1 MFKFKGISSKDMQ
14 VVVEEEEHFI
24 AKASQRYEMTEIE
37 GRDGAIFD
45 ELGYSVVERPIY
57 VQCLNINK
65 IDDILAWLNGEGEF
79 EYKGRKTTARFYS
92 QLEPQRS
99 SCIRIIDT
107 TFIRDPFWCK
117 VNEDYQLV
125 KDRKD
130 KKASG
135 EYIHVE
141 DSSNCRGKI
150 GISGN
155 HEQETRSGKNYLN
168 TLAKYKAG
176 EKVTVDGITY
186 IFNEDGSITCNGTAT
201 ADSVLTFSSNLQ
213 TINGSGKKIVGMITG
228 TQVPAKLSILA
239 YTSDWSKNTF
249 ELLSSVNKNITIN
262 MQENID
268 YTIFRI
274 IAYKGT
280 TLNNQTIYYQILDT
294 SVNDLTY
301 EQYGASPSPNY
312 PSEVKCVGSNENMFN
327 KDDYIE
333 SKLYINKNENKFSEA
348 SSGKSFIFDISKYN
362 KLTIS
367 KVSSERFGVF
377 ASVDYPQKDGV
388 GTYLQDI
395 ATNAT
400 SFSYDFAKLNYLVVF
415 YYSTRDTLTEQEILD
430 SIKLEKGTVA
440 TPPSKHGQGC
450 VKVTKC
456 NKNIMPILNLE
467 NNYEYTE
474 NGIKSLKRND
484 GVEVTRFKVRK
495 GQTIEIGLKM
505 ISRPTQDSTYSIYF
519 QKHETVLTSF
529 QHINILTLNKVYKKT
544 YTASEDGDI
553 FIKLW
558 GNASSD
564 IFEFQLWAELDNLTE
579 YEQHEEQS
587 YIMPVQKEMLVNDYL
602 DYDNEEEVHVW
613 KKLVFDGIT
622 NRVANIGENNS
633 KTWARFNGNDWDKKT
648 DWVDYENMKCT
659 HFIVN
664 NSWEKG
670 TTYAKFGNNGIMVQF
685 VFNDNNLKNIKDVN
699 NWLKSQYDA
708 GTPVIVYYK
717 QQTPTR
723 LPFTDE
729 QKAVAKEL
737 NNARTYKNV
746 TNITT
751 DSKAILS
758 LDYFTVTDEKIKNEG
773 NVQSRPILRLEKT
786 VSEAVD
792 ITINDVRF
800 KYNFNNDKY
809 VEIDCENKEV
819 KFDGLE
825 RFRSIK
831 IGYDFPKLNI
841 GNNEIT
847 INDGDCIIKVIR
859 KDRWL

>member
-1 MFKFKGISSKDMQ
+1 MSETDFLKLKKHDNVETNTEKFD
-14 VVVEEEEHFI
+14 
-24 AKASQRYEMTEIE
+24 IE
-37 GRDGAIFD
+37 NYLNGNFD
-45 ELGYSVVERPIY
+45 KIDKNAGEVNTNI
-57 VQCLNINK
+57 LNINSKNKQQDTNIEQLQENTETSSNK
-65 IDDILAWLNGEGEF
+65 IAKLEKELKEAQED
-79 EYKGRKTTARFYS
+79 FYQNS
-92 QLEPQRS
+92 
-99 SCIRIIDT
+99 IRG
-107 TFIRDPFWCK
+107 
-117 VNEDYQLV
+117 Q
-125 KDRKD
+125 
-130 KKASG
+130 ASG

-141 DSSNCRGKI
+141 DSNNCRSII
-150 GISGN
+150 GLSGN
-155 HEQETRSGKNYLN
+155 SEQETRSGKNYLN

-301 EQYGASPSPNY
+301 EQYGASPSPDY
-312 PSEVKCVGSNENMFN
+312 KSEIESVGSNENMFN

-367 KVSSERFGVF
+367 KVSSGRFGVF

-400 SFSYDFAKLNYLVVF
+400 SFSYDFAKFNYLVVF

-440 TPPSKHGQGC
+440 TPYSKFGQGC

-456 NKNIMPILNLE
+456 NKNIMPILNLG
-467 NNYEYTE
+467 NNYEYTG
-474 NGIKSLKRND
+474 NGIKNLKKND

-495 GQTIEIGLKM
+495 GQTIKFGLKLF
-505 ISRPTQDSTYSIYF
+505 SRPTQDTSWTIYF
-519 QKHETVLTSF
+519 ENTGIASF
-529 QHINILTLNKVYKKT
+529 AHLENSSSFDLNKVYEKT
-544 YTASEDGDI
+544 YTASTDGEI

-558 GNASSD
+558 GNANSD
-564 IFEFQLWAELDNLTE
+564 VFEFQLWAELDNLTE
-579 YEQHEEQS
+579 YEQHEGQS
-587 YIMPVQKEMLVNDYL
+587 YIMPVQKEMLEGDYF

-613 KKLVFDGIT
+613 GKKILDGTELWNKSGNKYPTFYFSPYDISSKFAVPEDAKGLCNYFKQIGSTWEQDVMAFD
-622 NRVANIGENNS
+622 
-633 KTWARFNGNDWDKKT
+633 
-648 DWVDYENMKCT
+648 
-659 HFIVN
+659 IVN
-664 NSWEKG
+664 ITTTHSNVRFCLGSNSTI
-670 TTYAKFGNNGIMVQF
+670 TT
-685 VFNDNNLKNIKDVN
+685 LEEWKNKLSEMYNSGQPLV
-699 NWLKSQYDA
+699 LYFQLR
-708 GTPVIVYYK
+708 
-717 QQTPTR
+717 TPTR
-723 LPFTDE
+723 LKFTDE

-737 NNARTYKNV
+737 NYARTYKNV

-758 LDYFTVTDEKIKNEG
+758 LDYAKD
-773 NVQSRPILRLEKT
+773 LETLLTSKE
-786 VSEAVD
+786 SEV
-792 ITINDVRF
+792 
-800 KYNFNNDKY
+800 
-809 VEIDCENKEV
+809 
-819 KFDGLE
+819 
-825 RFRSIK
+825 
-831 IGYDFPKLNI
+831 
-841 GNNEIT
+841 
-847 INDGDCIIKVIR
+847 
-859 KDRWL
+859 